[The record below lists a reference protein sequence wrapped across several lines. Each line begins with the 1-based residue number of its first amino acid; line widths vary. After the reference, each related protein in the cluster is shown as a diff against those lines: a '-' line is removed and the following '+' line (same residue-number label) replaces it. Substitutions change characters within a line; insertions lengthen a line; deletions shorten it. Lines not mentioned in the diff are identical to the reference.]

1 MLPEEKDKYWYSCK
15 ASDLQSWPA
24 CKISCCNSG
33 TKGMGAT
40 NHYLIFFLGPFHEM
54 EPIPDA
60 AQVAKDIA

>member
-1 MLPEEKDKYWYSCK
+1 
-15 ASDLQSWPA
+15 
-24 CKISCCNSG
+24 
-33 TKGMGAT
+33 MGAT